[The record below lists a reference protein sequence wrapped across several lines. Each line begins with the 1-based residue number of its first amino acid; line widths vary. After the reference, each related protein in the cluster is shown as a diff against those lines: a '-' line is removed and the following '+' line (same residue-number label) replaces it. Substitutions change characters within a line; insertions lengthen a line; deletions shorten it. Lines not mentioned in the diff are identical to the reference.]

1 MARSLGACVGDS
13 TRGDSTYPASSGYAR
28 SGAIGALPV
37 ALGGKPTRVSS
48 PPERNRVARA
58 AIVALV
64 KGSVTVDPD
73 GYPLVYT
80 GSRDGFCRVIAL
92 DRDPPAELWSLPASA
107 VRPTMWNDDWDSS
120 ALVVDGYLLEGGE
133 NSQWHAVEL
142 RRSYGSD
149 GRVIVD
155 PRLAFH
161 APGWDDEL
169 LRDLGDRQVS
179 IEGSLA
185 LFEGVAYFANS
196 GGLVQGWDVSGLA
209 EGRPPTRVFRFW
221 TGDDTDATVVVD
233 DRGMRGRLLG
243 LDKETGAVRWERQLP
258 GPTWQ
263 SPTVVDDVLIMG
275 DCHGVLHDY
284 DVSDTAVVPP
294 ELWSVRLGG
303 CIESTP
309 AVWGG
314 RIYLDTRSGFLYAL
328 GDRAN

>member
-1 MARSLGACVGDS
+1 
-13 TRGDSTYPASSGYAR
+13 
-28 SGAIGALPV
+28 
-37 ALGGKPTRVSS
+37 
-48 PPERNRVARA
+48 
-58 AIVALV
+58 
-64 KGSVTVDPD
+64 
-73 GYPLVYT
+73 
-80 GSRDGFCRVIAL
+80 
-92 DRDPPAELWSLPASA
+92 
-107 VRPTMWNDDWDSS
+107 WNDDWDSS

-142 RRSYGSD
+142 RRSYGPD
-149 GRVIVD
+149 GRVVVD

-169 LRDLGDRQVS
+169 LRDLGDRDVS

-209 EGRPPTRVFRFW
+209 EGRPPTRVFWFW

-233 DRGMRGRLLG
+233 DQGMLYVASQWERRSVRAQQVGQVMKLDPARSDPLVWSVADQGDSKAGVWATPALHRDLVIVPTHGGRLLG
-243 LDKETGAVRWERQLP
+243 LDKETGAVRWERRLP
-258 GPTWQ
+258 APTWQ

-275 DCHGVLHDY
+275 DCHGVLHGY
-284 DVSDTAVVPP
+284 DVSDTTVGPP

-314 RIYLDTRSGFLYAL
+314 RIYLGTRGGFFYAL
-328 GDRAN
+328 GDRKN